1 VLESGDRR
9 TIAGPYPLGP
19 VATIAGAVTDASPH
33 QHLERAAAC
42 GWETFRLNVN
52 WARAEPVEG
61 DYDEA
66 VFEDYAR
73 ACDAARARDAAPV
86 IVLHHG
92 RPPDWLGVDFW
103 LRLES
108 PARFA
113 GWAEAVTDRLGDR
126 FHRVVTLVE
135 PNVECWRS
143 WITGALPPHRVG
155 AVGDLVR
162 SLDHVLAAHV
172 AARAAVL
179 RVRPDASAD
188 VELGTRAVYE
198 LDGLL
203 VDVLAAP
210 ARGVGRYELRPWLTE
225 RRRDWYVKRS
235 PPTLVDAVLRRM
247 ARSAIPLDQALPRA
261 VAALYE

>member
-1 VLESGDRR
+1 MLRSGDRR

-19 VATIAGAVTDASPH
+19 VATIAGAVTDASLH
-33 QHLERAAAC
+33 RHLERTVASGGA
-42 GWETFRLNVN
+42 FRLGVD

-61 DYDEA
+61 AYDEG

-73 ACDAARARDAAPV
+73 ACDAGRARGVAPV

-92 RPPDWLGVDFW
+92 SRPDWLGADFW

-113 GWAEAVTDRLGDR
+113 GWAEAVTHHLGDR
-126 FHRVVTLVE
+126 CRQVVTLVE
-135 PNVECWRS
+135 PNVECWRA
-143 WITGALPPHRVG
+143 WITGARPPHRVA

-162 SLDHVLAAHV
+162 SLDHVLAAHA
-172 AARAAVL
+172 AARTAVN
-179 RVRPDASAD
+179 RADPDAE
-188 VELGTRAVYE
+188 VTLELGAQPVYE

-203 VDVLAAP
+203 VDVLC
-210 ARGVGRYELRPWLTE
+210 ARAQGVGRYELRPWLTE
-225 RRRDWYVKRS
+225 RRRDWYVNRS
-235 PPTLVDAVLRRM
+235 PPTFLGAVLRRM

>member
-1 VLESGDRR
+1 
-9 TIAGPYPLGP
+9 

-33 QHLERAAAC
+33 QHLERAVAS
-42 GWETFRLNVN
+42 GGDTFRVEVD

-61 DYDEA
+61 AYDEA

-73 ACDAARARDAAPV
+73 ACDADRARGVAPV
-86 IVLHHG
+86 IVLHH
-92 RPPDWLGVDFW
+92 RSRPDWLGADFW

-113 GWAEAVTDRLGDR
+113 KWAEAVTGRLGDR
-126 FHRVVTLVE
+126 YRRVVTLVE
-135 PNVECWRS
+135 PNVECWQA
-143 WITGALPPHRVG
+143 WITGARPPHRVG

-172 AARAAVL
+172 AARSAVK
-179 RVRPDASAD
+179 RVDAGAE
-188 VELGTRAVYE
+188 VTLELGTRPVYE

-203 VDVLAAP
+203 VDVLG
-210 ARGVGRYELRPWLTE
+210 ARAQGVGRYELRPWLTE

-235 PPTLVDAVLRRM
+235 PPTLLGAVLRRM

>member
-1 VLESGDRR
+1 
-9 TIAGPYPLGP
+9 

-33 QHLERAAAC
+33 QHIERAAAS
-42 GWETFRLNVN
+42 GGDTFRLGVD

-61 DYDEA
+61 AYDEA

-73 ACDAARARDAAPV
+73 ACDAGRARGVAPV
-86 IVLHHG
+86 IVLDDGG
-92 RPPDWLGVDFW
+92 RPHWLGAGFW

-113 GWAEAVTDRLGDR
+113 GWAEAVTERLGDR
-126 FHRVVTLVE
+126 CHHVVTLVE
-135 PNVECWRS
+135 PNVECWRA
-143 WITGALPPHRVG
+143 WITGARPPYRVG

-172 AARAAVL
+172 AARAAVN
-179 RVRPDASAD
+179 RVDPDAK
-188 VELGTRAVYE
+188 VTLELGARPVYE

-203 VDVLAAP
+203 VDVLG
-210 ARGVGRYELRPWLTE
+210 ARAQGVGRYELRPWLTE
-225 RRRDWYVKRS
+225 RRRDWYVRRS
-235 PPTLVDAVLRRM
+235 PPTLIGAVLRRM

-261 VAALYE
+261 VAALYR